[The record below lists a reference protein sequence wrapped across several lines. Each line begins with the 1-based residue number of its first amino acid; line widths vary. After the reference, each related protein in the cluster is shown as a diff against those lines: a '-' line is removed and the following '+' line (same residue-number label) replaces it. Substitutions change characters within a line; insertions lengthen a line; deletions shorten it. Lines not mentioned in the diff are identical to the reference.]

1 MAGFPILQVQK
12 FNLLRIAASLGYSL
26 AMLSEVLTF
35 IFFILIGLEIREG
48 LNKPKDAILPALA
61 ALGGMLLPALIFI
74 ALIPGS
80 SAWAVAMPTDV
91 ALAIGALSILGKRV
105 NPAVRLFLLTLAVAD
120 DFFSLVVIGVFF
132 REDLHLA
139 SAIYTLGAAAIGF
152 LLPFR
157 HRLIALLSPIA
168 TFLIIPIYIF
178 INLLTKLDFSLSTEK
193 ISIAVV
199 LARVIGK
206 VLGITLFTFL
216 FTRFT
221 KLKLPQALDLKE
233 IVGVGFL
240 AGMGLT
246 VSIVIAEI
254 TLKTESELAQVRMG
268 LFFAAILSGLLGVLW
283 LKRFPASL

>member
-1 MAGFPILQVQK
+1 
-12 FNLLRIAASLGYSL
+12 
-26 AMLSEVLTF
+26 MLSEVLTF

-74 ALIPGS
+74 ALMPGS

-120 DFFSLVVIGVFF
+120 DFFSLLVIGIFF
-132 REDLHLA
+132 RDDLHLA

-199 LARVIGK
+199 LSRVIGK

-254 TLKTESELAQVRMG
+254 TLKTEGELAQVRMG

>member
-1 MAGFPILQVQK
+1 
-12 FNLLRIAASLGYSL
+12 
-26 AMLSEVLTF
+26 MLSEVLTF

-91 ALAIGALSILGKRV
+91 ALAIGALSILGKRI

-120 DFFSLVVIGVFF
+120 DFFSLLVIGIFF
-132 REDLHLA
+132 RDDLHLA

-178 INLLTKLDFSLSTEK
+178 INLLSKLDFSVVTEK

-254 TLKTESELAQVRMG
+254 TLETESELAQVRMG

>member
-1 MAGFPILQVQK
+1 
-12 FNLLRIAASLGYSL
+12 
-26 AMLSEVLTF
+26 MLSEVLTF

-120 DFFSLVVIGVFF
+120 DFFSLLVIGIFF
-132 REDLHLA
+132 RDDLHLA

-178 INLLTKLDFSLSTEK
+178 INLLSKLDFSVATEK
-193 ISIAVV
+193 ISISVV

-206 VLGITLFTFL
+206 VLGVTLFTFL

>member
-1 MAGFPILQVQK
+1 
-12 FNLLRIAASLGYSL
+12 
-26 AMLSEVLTF
+26 MLSEVLTF

-120 DFFSLVVIGVFF
+120 DFFSLLVIGIFF
-132 REDLHLA
+132 RDDLHLA

-178 INLLTKLDFSLSTEK
+178 INLLSKLDFSVVTEK

-254 TLKTESELAQVRMG
+254 TLETESELAQVRMG

>member
-1 MAGFPILQVQK
+1 
-12 FNLLRIAASLGYSL
+12 
-26 AMLSEVLTF
+26 MLSEVLTF

-61 ALGGMLLPALIFI
+61 ALGGMMLPALIFI
-74 ALIPGS
+74 ALMPGS

-120 DFFSLVVIGVFF
+120 DFFSLLVIGIFF
-132 REDLHLA
+132 RDDLHLA

-178 INLLTKLDFSLSTEK
+178 INLLSKLDFSVATER

-254 TLKTESELAQVRMG
+254 TLKTEGELAQVRMG

>member
-1 MAGFPILQVQK
+1 
-12 FNLLRIAASLGYSL
+12 
-26 AMLSEVLTF
+26 MLSEVLTF

-80 SAWAVAMPTDV
+80 RAWAIAMPTDV

-120 DFFSLVVIGVFF
+120 DFFSLLVIGIFF
-132 REDLHLA
+132 RDDLHLA
-139 SAIYTLGAAAIGF
+139 SATYTLGAAAIGF

-157 HRLIALLSPIA
+157 HRLISLLSPIA

-178 INLLTKLDFSLSTEK
+178 INLLSKLDFSVATEK

-221 KLKLPQALDLKE
+221 ELKLPQALDLKE

>member
-1 MAGFPILQVQK
+1 
-12 FNLLRIAASLGYSL
+12 
-26 AMLSEVLTF
+26 MLSEVLTF

-120 DFFSLVVIGVFF
+120 DFFSLLVIGIFF
-132 REDLHLA
+132 RDDLHLA

-157 HRLIALLSPIA
+157 HRLISLLSPIA

-178 INLLTKLDFSLSTEK
+178 INLLSKLDFSVATEK

>member
-1 MAGFPILQVQK
+1 
-12 FNLLRIAASLGYSL
+12 
-26 AMLSEVLTF
+26 MLSEILTF

-120 DFFSLVVIGVFF
+120 DFFSLLVIGIFF
-132 REDLHLA
+132 RDDLHLA

-178 INLLTKLDFSLSTEK
+178 INLLSKLDFSVATER

>member
-1 MAGFPILQVQK
+1 
-12 FNLLRIAASLGYSL
+12 
-26 AMLSEVLTF
+26 MLSEVLTF

>member
-1 MAGFPILQVQK
+1 
-12 FNLLRIAASLGYSL
+12 
-26 AMLSEVLTF
+26 MLSEILTF

-48 LNKPKDAILPALA
+48 LQRPKDAILPAIS
-61 ALGGMLLPALIFI
+61 ALGGMLFPALIFVL
-74 ALIPGS
+74 LIPGS
-80 SAWAVAMPTDV
+80 RAWAVSMPTDV

-120 DFFSLVVIGVFF
+120 DFFSLVVIGIFF

-152 LLPFR
+152 ILPFR
-157 HRLIALLSPIA
+157 HHLIRVLSPVA
-168 TFLIIPIYIF
+168 TFVVIPIYIF
-178 INLLTKLDFSLSTEK
+178 INLLSKLDFSLSTER

-199 LARVIGK
+199 VARVIGK
-206 VLGITLFTFL
+206 VLGITLFTL
-216 FTRFT
+216 LVTRFT
-221 KLKLPQALDLKE
+221 SLKLPTALDLKE
-233 IVGVGFL
+233 VVGVGFL

-254 TLKTESELAQVRMG
+254 TLQSESELGQVRIG
-268 LFFAAILSGLLGVLW
+268 LFFAALLSGLCGVLW

>member
-1 MAGFPILQVQK
+1 
-12 FNLLRIAASLGYSL
+12 
-26 AMLSEVLTF
+26 MLSEVLTF

-254 TLKTESELAQVRMG
+254 TLKTEGELAQVRMG

>member
-1 MAGFPILQVQK
+1 
-12 FNLLRIAASLGYSL
+12 
-26 AMLSEVLTF
+26 MLSEVLTF

-91 ALAIGALSILGKRV
+91 ALAIGALSILGKRI

-178 INLLTKLDFSLSTEK
+178 INLLSKLDFSVATEK

>member
-1 MAGFPILQVQK
+1 
-12 FNLLRIAASLGYSL
+12 
-26 AMLSEVLTF
+26 MLSEILTF

-120 DFFSLVVIGVFF
+120 DFFSLLVIGIFF
-132 REDLHLA
+132 RDDLHLA

-178 INLLTKLDFSLSTEK
+178 INLLSKLDFSVATEK

-254 TLKTESELAQVRMG
+254 TLKTESDLAQVRMG

>member
-1 MAGFPILQVQK
+1 
-12 FNLLRIAASLGYSL
+12 
-26 AMLSEVLTF
+26 MLSEVLTF
-35 IFFILIGLEIREG
+35 IFFVLIGLEIREG
-48 LNKPKDAILPALA
+48 LNKPKDAILPAISA
-61 ALGGMLLPALIFI
+61 VGGMLFPALIFI
-74 ALIPGS
+74 TLIPGS
-80 SAWAVAMPTDV
+80 QAWAVAMPTDV

-120 DFFSLVVIGVFF
+120 DFFSLLIIGIFF

-152 LLPFR
+152 VLPMR
-157 HRLIALLSPIA
+157 HRLIAFLSPLA

-199 LARVIGK
+199 AARVIGK
-206 VLGITLFTFL
+206 VLGISLFTYL
-216 FTRFT
+216 AIR
-221 KLKLPQALDLKE
+221 LAPLQLPTALDLKE
-233 IVGVGFL
+233 VIGVGFL

-254 TLKTESELAQVRMG
+254 TLQSESELAQVRMG
-268 LFFAAILSGLLGVLW
+268 LFFAAILSGLCGVLW

>member
-1 MAGFPILQVQK
+1 
-12 FNLLRIAASLGYSL
+12 
-26 AMLSEVLTF
+26 MLSEVLTF

-120 DFFSLVVIGVFF
+120 DFFSLLVIGIFF

-139 SAIYTLGAAAIGF
+139 SAIYTLGAAALGF

-178 INLLTKLDFSLSTEK
+178 INLLSKLDFSVATEK

>member
-1 MAGFPILQVQK
+1 
-12 FNLLRIAASLGYSL
+12 
-26 AMLSEVLTF
+26 MLSEILTF
-35 IFFILIGLEIREG
+35 IFFVLIGLEIREG
-48 LNKPKDAILPALA
+48 LNKPKDAILPALC
-61 ALGGMLLPALIFI
+61 ALGGMLFPALIFI

-80 SAWAVAMPTDV
+80 QAWAVTMPTDV

-120 DFFSLVVIGVFF
+120 DFFSLLIIGIFF

-152 LLPFR
+152 VLPMR
-157 HRLIALLSPIA
+157 HRLIALLSPVA

-178 INLLTKLDFSLSTEK
+178 INLLTKLDFSVSTEK
-193 ISIAVV
+193 ISVV
-199 LARVIGK
+199 VVVARVLGK
-206 VLGITLFTFL
+206 VIGISLFAL
-216 FTRFT
+216 LATRFT
-221 KLKLPQALDLKE
+221 KLQLPRSLDLKE

-254 TLKTESELAQVRMG
+254 TLQSNSELAQVRMG
-268 LFFAAILSGLLGVLW
+268 LFFAALISGAFGLAW
-283 LKRFPASL
+283 LKRFPASSQ

>member
-1 MAGFPILQVQK
+1 
-12 FNLLRIAASLGYSL
+12 
-26 AMLSEVLTF
+26 MLSEVLTF

-120 DFFSLVVIGVFF
+120 DFFSLLVIGIFF

-139 SAIYTLGAAAIGF
+139 SAIYTLGAAALGF

-178 INLLTKLDFSLSTEK
+178 INLLSKLDFSVVTEK

-254 TLKTESELAQVRMG
+254 TLETESELAQVRMG

>member
-1 MAGFPILQVQK
+1 
-12 FNLLRIAASLGYSL
+12 
-26 AMLSEVLTF
+26 MLSEVLTF

-74 ALIPGS
+74 VLIPGS

-120 DFFSLVVIGVFF
+120 DFFSLLVIGIFF
-132 REDLHLA
+132 RDDLHLA

-178 INLLTKLDFSLSTEK
+178 INLLSKLDFSVVTEK

-254 TLKTESELAQVRMG
+254 TLETESELAQVRMG

>member
-1 MAGFPILQVQK
+1 
-12 FNLLRIAASLGYSL
+12 
-26 AMLSEVLTF
+26 MLSEVLTF

-80 SAWAVAMPTDV
+80 RAWAIAMPTDV

-120 DFFSLVVIGVFF
+120 DFFSLLVIGIFF
-132 REDLHLA
+132 RDDLHLA
-139 SAIYTLGAAAIGF
+139 SATYTLGAAAIGF

-157 HRLIALLSPIA
+157 HRLISLLSPIA

-178 INLLTKLDFSLSTEK
+178 INLLSKLDFSVATEK

>member
-1 MAGFPILQVQK
+1 
-12 FNLLRIAASLGYSL
+12 
-26 AMLSEVLTF
+26 MLSEVLTF

-199 LARVIGK
+199 LSRVIGK

-233 IVGVGFL
+233 IIGVGFL

-254 TLKTESELAQVRMG
+254 TLKTEGELAQVRMG
-268 LFFAAILSGLLGVLW
+268 LFFAAILSGLLGVIW